1 MPLHAPFVDTIEAT
15 RTFEAAIEHLIEGI
29 ERAGL
34 RSGDRLPS
42 ERELALELGISVPT
56 LRQALSVLRSS
67 GVLEGRQG
75 KRGGWFV
82 TTNLVPIEAISAAV
96 ALEAESAIETLRA
109 RRLVETAVARYVA
122 LSAIEDD
129 IAQLEWANQLL
140 ETHIDDRAAVMEAD
154 AAFHRALVRAA
165 RNRPLQE
172 AMRPITRGLHMIR
185 DAYGGGREENLKT
198 LRIHR
203 AQTKAI
209 RDRDLDALGRV
220 LDAHLRMLE
229 DAFSGAIG
237 RPPGALFR
245 VVRASS
251 RP

>member
-1 MPLHAPFVDTIEAT
+1 MALQAPFVDTIETT

-34 RSGDRLPS
+34 RPGDRLPA
-42 ERELALELGISVPT
+42 ERELALDLGISVPT
-56 LRQALSVLRSS
+56 LRQALSVLRAS

-96 ALEAESAIETLRA
+96 ALETEAAIETLRA
-109 RRLVETAVARYVA
+109 RRLVETALARYVA
-122 LSAIEDD
+122 LSASEDD

-140 ETHIDDRAAVMEAD
+140 EMHIDDRAAVMEAD

-165 RNRPLQE
+165 RSRPLHE
-172 AMRPITRGLHMIR
+172 AMRPITRGLHTIR
-185 DAYGGGREENLKT
+185 DAYGGGREENVKT

-220 LDAHLRMLE
+220 LDEHLRMLE
-229 DAFSGAIG
+229 DSFSKAIG
-237 RPPGALFR
+237 RSPGGLFR

-251 RP
+251 RS